1 MIAKAVALS
10 TSTQQR
16 ELAHRMI
23 TAASKLDFEP
33 PGIIRVVKGM
43 DTVLTRLAGRTGSRS
58 LIARAISLA
67 QASEPSL
74 KGISTSAERVLESLE
89 KVLSEAGPEDR
100 FRDEA
105 LVVSHLIGL
114 LHTFIG
120 ERLTIQ
126 LIKEVWPDLDTQHE
140 DIRKAPRS

>member
-1 MIAKAVALS
+1 MSI
-10 TSTQQR
+10 STQQR
-16 ELAHRMI
+16 QLAHQMI
-23 TAASKLDFEP
+23 TAASKLDFEA

-58 LIARAISLA
+58 LIARAVALA
-67 QASEPSL
+67 QSSEPSL
-74 KGISTSAERVLESLE
+74 KGISTSAEGVLESLE
-89 KVLSEAGPEDR
+89 EVLSKTGPEDR
-100 FRDEA
+100 FRNEV
-105 LVVSHLIGL
+105 LVVAHLLGL

-126 LIKEVWPDLDTQHE
+126 LIKEVWPDLDTQYE